1 MPHAVVAIGAWVAWD
16 PADERKPGD
25 RLPEV
30 EDGFL
35 LLAHL
40 PSLRQHRLERLGEL
54 VERGRVTIGADQ

>member
-16 PADERKPGD
+16 PADELKPGD

-40 PSLRQHRLERLGEL
+40 PSLRQYRLERCEL